1 MYRHLLLPTDGSEL
15 SVRAFTAGIALAK
28 TLGARVTGLG
38 VVPEHQVAEGLGEI
52 MIGREHVVGAAEEFV
67 AAIAAEAKRQGVPHE
82 CFYIRSASVA
92 DGIVKTAT
100 ERGCDLICMG
110 SQGRRGLAGLLLG
123 SDTVDVLNNCTIP
136 LLVYR

>member
-1 MYRHLLLPTDGSEL
+1 MYHHLLLPTDGSEL
-15 SVRAFTAGIALAK
+15 SVRAFTGGIGLAK
-28 TLGARVTGLG
+28 TLGVRVTGLC
-38 VVPEHQVAEGLGEI
+38 VVVEPQVAGGLGEV
-52 MIGREHVVGAAEEFV
+52 MVGRDDAVQAAEAFV

-82 CFYIRSASVA
+82 CFYVRAASVA
-92 DGIVKTAT
+92 EGIVKVAT

-123 SDTVDVLNNCTIP
+123 SDTVDVLNNCKIP

>member
-15 SVRAFTAGIALAK
+15 SVRAFTAGIAFAK
-28 TLGARVTGLG
+28 TLGARVTGLS
-38 VVPEHQVAEGLGEI
+38 VVPEHQVAEGLGEA
-52 MIGREHVVGAAEEFV
+52 MVGPDSAIAAAEEFV
-67 AAIAAEAKRQGVPHE
+67 AALAAEAKRQGVPHE
-82 CFYIRSASVA
+82 CFYVRSASVA

-123 SDTVDVLNNCTIP
+123 SDTVDVLKHCAI
-136 LLVYR
+136 LFLIYR

>member
-28 TLGARVTGLG
+28 TLGARVTGSRRRARAPG
-38 VVPEHQVAEGLGEI
+38 G
-52 MIGREHVVGAAEEFV
+52 
-67 AAIAAEAKRQGVPHE
+67 
-82 CFYIRSASVA
+82 

>member
-1 MYRHLLLPTDGSEL
+1 M
-15 SVRAFTAGIALAK
+15 AG
-28 TLGARVTGLG
+28 
-38 VVPEHQVAEGLGEI
+38 HS
-52 MIGREHVVGAAEEFV
+52 IGREHVVGAAEEFV

-123 SDTVDVLNNCTIP
+123 SDTVDVLNSCTIP